1 MPVGLDQAGLP
12 VLPQAFQSGKVPNS
26 RGLWW
31 PVATSTWDLV
41 RDLGRAPPWSLEAE
55 KAEPRSSG
63 TTGSAQV
70 DGYRM
75 CCPRLSSS
83 SQGYELLVQR
93 GAKPPRSAGAGGR
106 GDTTGSEGQAAHPQV
121 SRFFSYLLCNVEL

>member
-55 KAEPRSSG
+55 KAEPMELRHHWQCSG
-63 TTGSAQV
+63 GWIQDV
-70 DGYRM
+70 
-75 CCPRLSSS
+75 LSEAFQFQS
-83 SQGYELLVQR
+83 GI
-93 GAKPPRSAGAGGR
+93 
-106 GDTTGSEGQAAHPQV
+106 
-121 SRFFSYLLCNVEL
+121 